1 MPIEWVG
8 ESLSSAY
15 TSGDTRPVDPA
26 DRSQS
31 DISQSNRDKQ
41 KKGSD
46 QKGSFRNPYRQS
58 INRPSQRLEKAVFAK
73 EIMQTRVQT
82 IKEGDPLSKIM
93 DLVAIHGINHIPVLG
108 PAGKLVGLVT
118 YRSILEAISEK
129 RSVDLVTVP
138 EIMTTKILTA
148 TGNTTLHELSR
159 VMVMENIECVPI
171 VDNNQK
177 LAGLITTAEMMQ
189 CIVNHSKLNVW
200 I

>member
-15 TSGDTRPVDPA
+15 TSGDTRPVDPS
-26 DRSQS
+26 DR
-31 DISQSNRDKQ
+31 SQSNRDKQ
-41 KKGSD
+41 KRGSE
-46 QKGSFRNPYRQS
+46 QSGSFRNPYRQS
-58 INRPSQRLEKAVFAK
+58 IKRPTQRLEKAVFAK

-82 IKEGDPLSKIM
+82 VSTDESLAKIM
-93 DLVAIHGINHIPVLG
+93 ELVTQHGINHIPVV
-108 PAGKLVGLVT
+108 GKANKLIGLVS
-118 YRSILEAISEK
+118 YRSILAAIGDK
-129 RSVDLVTVP
+129 KTVDLVTIP

-171 VDNNQK
+171 VDNGQK
-177 LAGLITTAEMMQ
+177 LIGLITTSEMMH

>member
-15 TSGDTRPVDPA
+15 ASGETRPVDPS
-26 DRSQS
+26 DRSQA
-31 DISQSNRDKQ
+31 NVERQ
-41 KKGSD
+41 KRGAD
-46 QKGSFRNPYRQS
+46 PKGSFRNPYRQS
-58 INRPSQRLEKAVFAK
+58 NKRSMQRLEKAVFAK
-73 EIMQTRVQT
+73 EIMQTRIQT
-82 IKEGDPLSKIM
+82 VTEDEPLAKILN
-93 DLVAIHGINHIPVLG
+93 LVSEHKINHIPVIG
-108 PAGKLVGLVT
+108 KNGKLVGLVS
-118 YRSILEAISEK
+118 YRTILDAIASK
-129 RSVDLVTVP
+129 GSVDLVTVP

-159 VMVMENIECVPI
+159 VMVMEEIECVPI

-177 LAGLITTAEMMQ
+177 LVGLITTTEMMQ